1 MGFLLGFFDKTQ
13 KPNPVPK
20 KIGFFPSL
28 AYISFE
34 AMSPG
39 KGNINILVTYTTEWT
54 YCLSREQYVKTI
66 SQI

>member
-1 MGFLLGFFDKTQ
+1 MC
-13 KPNPVPK
+13 
-20 KIGFFPSL
+20 